1 MLCWALLL
9 LGQPACSYGTMPD
22 ASQEGILKQYH
33 SYEDIALFHYTV
45 PPETTRAT
53 WEFAS
58 FQDEPDCPRC
68 HFFPTGITLI
78 QRASNVLVLKV
89 KWMVII

>member
-1 MLCWALLL
+1 MGGLWCRVLESCALLL
-9 LGQPACSYGTMPD
+9 LLPPAGSYGTMPD
-22 ASQEGILKQYH
+22 ASQEGILKQYR

-58 FQDEPDCPRC
+58 FQ
-68 HFFPTGITLI
+68 
-78 QRASNVLVLKV
+78 VLG
-89 KWMVII
+89 